1 VRSPWREFEFCF
13 MLVRNAIV
21 PRLSL
26 ERALGDWPRIRRD
39 LMENARKRKL
49 QIDYLPHVGY

>member
-1 VRSPWREFEFCF
+1 

-21 PRLSL
+21 PRLSM

-49 QIDYLPHVGY
+49 QIDYLPHVSY